1 MYVNGSDPTVG
12 TGPYWSFQMLWS
24 RWLWQA
30 ERFFFL
36 ISFLTLGDMA
46 GRDYLTLTVEYGK
59 DRKNFFMYL
68 VGIEESLSVNH
79 CTRGE
84 SQSFKLVKKFIP
96 WLLDTLSVAVF
107 SFFSAFWGLL
117 CGCAGIFCSDLGG
130 CTCGWNILFHGQ
142 HEQSCSASTIQS
154 SFFPSFLL
162 TFREKYV
169 FVCSV
174 TNREGPCFLP
184 TSWLLPVFLLCIFQT
199 TIVAW

>member
-1 MYVNGSDPTVG
+1 
-12 TGPYWSFQMLWS
+12 
-24 RWLWQA
+24 
-30 ERFFFL
+30 
-36 ISFLTLGDMA
+36 MA

-130 CTCGWNILFHGQ
+130 CTCG
-142 HEQSCSASTIQS
+142 
-154 SFFPSFLL
+154 
-162 TFREKYV
+162 
-169 FVCSV
+169 
-174 TNREGPCFLP
+174 
-184 TSWLLPVFLLCIFQT
+184 
-199 TIVAW
+199 